1 VRVVA
6 LCLVVA
12 FCVLAAAGPAL
23 AAGGLWLGGTAVPG
37 QQPGGEQ
44 GGEDGGKQPESVFD
58 TWWAK
63 LFCLWLLIP
72 ISAFV
77 RRLFTG
83 WLNFLGVDEEKWA
96 GLAAA
101 GVGGLVALGTA
112 FAGLTS
118 AGARTAGWLAGGLR
132 YPRIGSKPVPPG
144 GGGGDSGGGGAAL
157 AGSLAGGEAV
167 AGTVGPADGG
177 AAAGTAVQAGGV
189 AGTVG
194 SADGGTAAGAAVQ
207 AGGIAGTAGHA
218 DGGEAA
224 GMTASGYTVVS
235 REGGSGDGLPEA
247 GSVIERRQA
256 ASRMREAM
264 AEYERQSRRWGEAVR
279 DRSEYWAGLAGR
291 GAELAGAVFS
301 ATGALVGLG
310 MGGGKAA
317 VYASEAMGRVAAAPF
332 RAVEAYFQ
340 TPPPR
345 WPHGIDGPR
354 FRVV

>member
-177 AAAGTAVQAGGV
+177 AAAA
-189 AGTVG
+189 
-194 SADGGTAAGAAVQ
+194 AAVQ
-207 AGGIAGTAGHA
+207 AGVAAETVGQA
-218 DGGEAA
+218 DGGAA
-224 GMTASGYTVVS
+224 AQVAASGYTVVS
-235 REGGSGDGLPEA
+235 REGTSSPASGSGDGLPEA